1 MEFQFR
7 SGIFSWEDLGT
18 SCGNGVGKTWEILG
32 EGVGVQGVTSEEG
45 SEPGALR
52 GCDAVCHGR
61 GRWGG
66 VL

>member
-1 MEFQFR
+1 MGFLTGELR
-7 SGIFSWEDLGT
+7 GNRVGEMWE
-18 SCGNGVGKTWEILG
+18 NGVG
-32 EGVGVQGVTSEEG
+32 GVGGQGVASEEG